1 MAAVKERTADGS
13 PVTLLAHSAG
23 GWLARVFLLGYG
35 TADIDRLIT
44 IGSPH
49 LPPPEV
55 CLHSVVLSAQQP
67 PTSSMLMLCM
77 ASHGLISSKSKSTRQ
92 VSCISC

>member
-1 MAAVKERTADGS
+1 MEISIPNMALCRYLKKVEASLNEVKERVADGS
-13 PVTLLAHSAG
+13 PITILAHSAG

-55 CLHSVVLSAQQP
+55 H
-67 PTSSMLMLCM
+67 
-77 ASHGLISSKSKSTRQ
+77 
-92 VSCISC
+92 